1 MTAKIIKAGTKSV
14 RMPRYLVYGRSKQG
28 KTTFACTA
36 PNVLVLD
43 PESGTREG
51 ASAVDVYPIERWQD
65 CDEALKYLRGSK
77 HGYSW
82 IAVDG
87 LSRINSMAL
96 RYVMKIGEEADL
108 SRTPGMVQLRDY
120 GRAGELMKG
129 LLMSLHTLPGVGIV
143 YTAQDRMEAADMGD
157 EDVLDEDA
165 QVPGARYVPDLP
177 KSVRAAATAI
187 VDCIGRV
194 YSVTVTGRHPQTGK
208 EISQRQHRLW
218 IGQTE
223 AYDTGY
229 RSSHRGIPDYLKKPT
244 VERLRQL
251 LEEGKIN

>member
-1 MTAKIIKAGTKSV
+1 MSKIIKAGTSAP

-51 ASAVDVYPIERWQD
+51 STPVDVYPIEKWQD
-65 CDEALKYLRGSK
+65 CDDALKFLRGSA
-77 HGYSW
+77 HGYDW
-82 IAVDG
+82 IVVDG
-87 LSRINSMAL
+87 LTRINQMSL
-96 RYVMKIGEEADL
+96 KHVMRLGEEADL
-108 SRTPGMVQLRDY
+108 SRVPGMVQLKDY

-129 LLMSLHTLPGVGIV
+129 LLLSLHTLHGVGIV
-143 YTAQDRMEAADMGD
+143 YTAQDRMEAPDMGD
-157 EDVLDEDA
+157 DDLLDEDA

-177 KSVRAAATAI
+177 KSVRGAATAM

-194 YSVTVTGRHPQTGK
+194 YSVSVTGPHPKTGR
-208 EISQRQHRLW
+208 EITQRQHRLW

-223 AYDTGY
+223 QYDTGY
-229 RSSHRGIPDYLKKPT
+229 RSPHRGIPDYLRKPS
-244 VERLRQL
+244 VPRLQEL
-251 LEEGKIN
+251 LETGKNN